1 MTHHDTFQ
9 SADDILDF
17 AIAREQ
23 ESHDWYMELA
33 GKASKDHTKQTF
45 EQFAKE
51 ELGHKAKLEG
61 VKAGKRIVGSAN
73 KVMDLKMTDYLVPDD
88 SGDAEI
94 DYQQALLLAMKKEK
108 AAFKLYSDL
117 AAKVD
122 DPGLSELF
130 SNLAQEE
137 AKHKLRFE
145 VEYDDV
151 ILTDN

>member
-1 MTHHDTFQ
+1 MTDHETFK

-23 ESHDWYMELA
+23 QSHDWYMELA
-33 GKASKDHTKQTF
+33 GKATRDHMKRSF

-61 VKAGKRIVGSAN
+61 VKTGKRIVGSAT
-73 KVMDLKMTDYLVPDD
+73 KVMDLKMTDYLVADD
-88 SGDAEI
+88 TGDAEI

-117 AAKVD
+117 AARVD
-122 DPGLSELF
+122 DPGLAELF

-145 VEYDDV
+145 VEYDEV